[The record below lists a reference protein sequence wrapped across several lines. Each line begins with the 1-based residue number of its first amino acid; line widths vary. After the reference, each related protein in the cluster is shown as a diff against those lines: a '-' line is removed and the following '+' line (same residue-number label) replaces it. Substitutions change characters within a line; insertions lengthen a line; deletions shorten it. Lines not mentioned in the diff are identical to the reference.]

1 MDNSLVNPIQA
12 EDSDVRVDTRPRRF
26 YPNEDCQNIVFPDGT
41 KIPLEFDGV
50 LPYIQIRRPTSEE
63 IQYCR
68 RVSLTTQN
76 EWNPHRYNGLI
87 SMVDAQCELEHE
99 HMSCS
104 LDPISTF
111 LNYNHIASAFDDIS
125 TFPGIGFMGEDF
137 YNISALQTKT
147 SNSLQPGDLAKLWNI
162 GLGTAKR
169 TLQVTTH
176 KIYRTTGLL
185 SRCFKTDVAQLRYKQ
200 MNKQF
205 GTFYSDYLKSTVKS
219 VRGFIGGT
227 VYTNKTGFKKFF
239 PSC

>member
-12 EDSDVRVDTRPRRF
+12 EDSDVRVGTRPRHF
-26 YPNEDCQNIVFPDGT
+26 YPNEDCQNIIFPDGT

-99 HMSCS
+99 HMNCS

-111 LNYNHIASAFDDIS
+111 LNRLMIFQP
-125 TFPGIGFMGEDF
+125 FL
-137 YNISALQTKT
+137 ALA
-147 SNSLQPGDLAKLWNI
+147 L
-162 GLGTAKR
+162 
-169 TLQVTTH
+169 
-176 KIYRTTGLL
+176 
-185 SRCFKTDVAQLRYKQ
+185 
-200 MNKQF
+200 
-205 GTFYSDYLKSTVKS
+205 
-219 VRGFIGGT
+219 
-227 VYTNKTGFKKFF
+227 
-239 PSC
+239 